1 MTLKAT
7 DSIAPFTVTNGTDV
21 APTTNTCS
29 GDASLDTTARMA
41 VLGSGYPGNFIRV
54 RPVGAAVRWLVV
66 SLNASVTNPT
76 ASNFIDNTQATHA
89 AGLQFNTKIGS
100 FVPDGIEVERELPGV
115 ASGNVLWFVWQGL
128 AAGTF
133 LQVEKG
139 SGKPGANVDGG

>member
-7 DSIAPFTVTNGTDV
+7 DSIAPFTQTDGTNT

-29 GDASLDTTARMA
+29 GDASLDTTARA
-41 VLGSGYPGNFIRV
+41 AALGSGYPGNFLRV

-66 SLNASVTNPT
+66 SMANGVTPT
-76 ASNFIDNTQATHA
+76 AANFIDNTQATHA

-100 FVPDGIEVERELPGV
+100 YVPDGVEVERELPGI
-115 ASGNVLWFVWQGL
+115 APGNVLWFIWQGL

-133 LQVEKG
+133 VQVEKG
-139 SGKPGANVDGG
+139 SGKPGQNTDGG